1 MLKWLLISLGSLAA
15 SLVLATLIALELNG
29 VITVETVNSESRQ
42 PRHTHIWYVEV
53 EDQLM
58 LEAGNPE
65 NPWVKD
71 LALSETIVLMGGGLD
86 GVYSFLIHDR
96 DSHDMIRSSMRSKYG
111 WRDWWISLL
120 FDTSAYTAVTVTKV
134 QGIQG

>member
-111 WRDWWISLL
+111 WRDWWISVL
-120 FDTSAYTAVTVTKV
+120 FDTSASTAVTVTKV